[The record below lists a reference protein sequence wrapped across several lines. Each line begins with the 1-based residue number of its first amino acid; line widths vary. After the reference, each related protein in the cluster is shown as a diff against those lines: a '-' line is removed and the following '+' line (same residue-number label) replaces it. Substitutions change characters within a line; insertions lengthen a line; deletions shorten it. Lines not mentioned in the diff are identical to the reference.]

1 MLKTIL
7 SCCLLLSLS
16 NLAPAQSRYTILA
29 EDAAGM
35 WGQADGSGAGNDIV
49 HAAFNAV
56 GDQVVLKIVPYN
68 RCKAHVLSGLA
79 IACLGMSKSEELNGK
94 ILFADLPLYTTISTV
109 FVRKSDALK
118 YTKLADIP
126 PLTHV
131 GTVLGYEYP
140 SLVIQLFN
148 NKNWIPSD
156 APSEVQ
162 SLKKL
167 AAGRFNLAIA
177 NLDALK
183 NADYL
188 LKQAGV
194 SDQVQVAFEI
204 EGSETFVGFA
214 NDDKKA
220 MQALAAFNKG
230 MQIIK
235 KNGTLDKILQQWKSK
250 LTTSTPT
257 PSTS

>member
-1 MLKTIL
+1 MFKIIL
-7 SCCLLLSLS
+7 SCCLFLSLA
-16 NLAPAQSRYTILA
+16 NLASAQSKYAILA

-49 HAAFNAV
+49 RAAFAAV
-56 GDQVVLKIVPYN
+56 GDQVVLSIVPYN
-68 RCKAHVLSGLA
+68 RCKAHVLNGLA
-79 IACLGMSKSEELNGK
+79 IACVGMSKSEDLNGK
-94 ILFADLPLYTTISTV
+94 ILFADVPLYTTVSTL
-109 FVRKSDALK
+109 FVRKSDAHK

-126 PLTHV
+126 SQTHV

-140 SLVIQLFN
+140 SLVMQLF
-148 NKNWIPSD
+148 KDRNWIASD
-156 APSEVQ
+156 APSEVH

-167 AAGRFNLAIA
+167 AAGRFNLAVA

-194 SDQVQVAFEI
+194 SDQVQVAFEV
-204 EGSETFVGFA
+204 EGSETFIGFA
-214 NDDKKA
+214 RDDKKA
-220 MQALAAFNKG
+220 LLALAAFNRG

-250 LTTSTPT
+250 LATSSPSPT
-257 PSTS
+257 S